1 MPKYTV
7 YFGEDL
13 KNNNSFNNK
22 ESFEFCDNKN
32 NKTIGDVKD
41 FITCFNDSLC
51 TYMLK
56 L

>member
-1 MPKYTV
+1 MLKYNI

-13 KNNNSFNNK
+13 KNNS
-22 ESFEFCDNKN
+22 DNKN
-32 NKTIGDVKD
+32 NKTIGDIKD
-41 FITCFNDSLC
+41 FIICFNDSLC